1 MTTETLPIF
10 YKKIIPLNK
19 EQHKNLHLKP
29 VEGYGFAAETNSVYI
44 AAIEFIKAASEY
56 VIVFGKGSNDLVY
69 PVVLLGLKA
78 NENLYVDNNNGWI
91 ADYIPAYARR
101 YPFILA
107 SPDGDSIKYTVC
119 IDESFAGFNTAKEGN
134 ALFEKKGK
142 ESAILKQAIDFL
154 EDYQKNVEI
163 TSTFCKNLVEM
174 DLLEPMQANV
184 ELKSGDKFALGGF
197 LCVSR
202 KKLKSLKP
210 GDISNLVKSDQM
222 ELIYD
227 HLLSLNNMSK
237 LFNRLNKT

>member
-1 MTTETLPIF
+1 MATEILPIF

-19 EQHKNLHLKP
+19 EQHKDVYLKP
-29 VEGYGFAAETNSVYI
+29 VEGYGFAAETNSIYI

-56 VIVFGKGSNDLVY
+56 VIVFGKGSNEVIY

-78 NENLYVDNNNGWI
+78 NENLYVDDKGNWD

-107 SPDGDSIKYTVC
+107 SPDGESNKYTVC
-119 IDESFAGFNTAKEGN
+119 IDESFSGFNTAKEGN
-134 ALFEKKGK
+134 ALFEKKGA
-142 ESAILKQAIDFL
+142 ESAILKQAIGFL

-163 TSTFCKNLVEM
+163 THSFCKNLGDL

-184 ELKSGDKFALGGF
+184 EMKSGDKFALGGF
-197 LCVSR
+197 LCVNRS
-202 KKLKSLKP
+202 KLKSLKQ
-210 GDISNLVKSDQM
+210 GDITNLVKSDQM

-227 HLLSLNNMSK
+227 HLVSLNNLSK
-237 LFNRLNKT
+237 LFKKIEK

>member
-1 MTTETLPIF
+1 MATEILPIF
-10 YKKIIPLNK
+10 YKNIVPLNK
-19 EQHKNLHLKP
+19 EQHKGLYLKP
-29 VEGYGFAAETNSVYI
+29 VDGYGFAAQTNSLFI
-44 AAIEFIKAASEY
+44 AAIEFIKTASEY
-56 VIVFGKGSNDLVY
+56 VIVFGKGSNNRVY

-78 NENLYVDNNNGWI
+78 GENLYVDDKNNWN

-107 SPDGDSIKYTVC
+107 SPDGDSSKYTVC
-119 IDESFAGFNTAKEGN
+119 IDEGFTGFNTAKEGN
-134 ALFEKKGK
+134 ALFEKKGQ

-154 EDYQKNVEI
+154 EDYQKNIEI
-163 TSTFCKNLVEM
+163 TNTFCKNLDDL

-210 GDISNLVKSDQM
+210 GEITNLVKSDQM

-227 HLLSLNNMSK
+227 HLLSLNNLSK
-237 LFNRLNKT
+237 LFNKLEKK